1 MTNSINNNKNI
12 ILIVDSLMGGGA
24 ERVNVSLAK
33 MFIENCFN
41 VHLVI
46 IKDVI
51 HIDVDVSINI
61 IKLGYVKNS
70 YLAFND
76 YFYSLK
82 LKRILFDIE
91 ERSGKAD
98 LIIGSLGLTHRLMN
112 FIGDDRFFYALHGTT
127 TKAKLDTKNGIN
139 KFFKQYELFRTY
151 NNKNIICVSEGVKE
165 DILSLGI
172 IPKSIHVIYNPF
184 DFDEILSKS
193 LEKIAFDF
201 PDKYIVHVGRFSKIK
216 RHDILI
222 KAFSLIN
229 DNTLK
234 LVLVGD
240 GEEKDN
246 IIKLISELGLQNRVV
261 LAGFQRNPYPIIRN
275 AKALILSSE
284 SEGLPTVI
292 IEALV
297 LHTVVVSTDC
307 MSGPREILGGC
318 LFDSLVKVNDI
329 DNLSKM
335 IEYVVNNNADI
346 NFKDMIDKFSK
357 KSIMQSYMKIL
368 NNEGR

>member
-1 MTNSINNNKNI
+1 MNNSTKMKNI
-12 ILIVDSLMGGGA
+12 VLIVDSLMGGGA

-33 MFIENCFN
+33 MFIENGFN
-41 VHLVI
+41 VYLII

-51 HIDVDVSINI
+51 HIDVDSSINI
-61 IKLGYVKNS
+61 IKLGYLKNE
-70 YLAFND
+70 YLLFND
-76 YFYSLK
+76 YFYSIK
-82 LKRILFDIE
+82 LKKALFDIE
-91 ERSGKAD
+91 QKNGHLD
-98 LIIGSLGLTHRLMN
+98 LILGSLGLTHKLMN
-112 FIGDDRFFYALHGTT
+112 MIGDDRFFYALHGTT
-127 TKAKLDTKNGIN
+127 TKAKLDTKNGIS
-139 KFFKQYELFRTY
+139 KFFKKYELFRTY
-151 NNKNIICVSEGVKE
+151 NDKNIICVSKGVKE

-172 IPKSIHVIYNPF
+172 RPKSIRVIYNPF
-184 DFDEILSKS
+184 DFDEIRSKS

-222 KAFSLIN
+222 KAFSLID

-246 IIKLISELGLQNRVV
+246 IIQLIGELGLGNRVV
-261 LAGFQRNPYPIIRN
+261 LAGFQRNPYPIIKN
-275 AKALILSSE
+275 AKALVLSSE

-346 NFKDMIDKFSK
+346 NFKEMIDKFSK

-368 NNEGR
+368 NNEGI